1 MSYLLRR
8 LHLAGASRVSASHSD
23 LVFKSTYF
31 IRKKE
36 VFLIQTC
43 TNKHRCHG
51 KLTGLELRYF
61 ARFKLD
67 LV

>member
-1 MSYLLRR
+1 MSYLFRR
-8 LHLAGASRVSASHSD
+8 LHLTGASCVSAIQTLFSSKFI
-23 LVFKSTYF
+23 LYAKKSF
-31 IRKKE
+31 
-36 VFLIQTC
+36 FLIQTC

>member
-1 MSYLLRR
+1 MSYFLRR
-8 LHLAGASRVSASHSD
+8 LHLTGASCVSHSD
-23 LVFKSTYF
+23 LVFKSNYF

-36 VFLIQTC
+36 VFLIQ

>member
-1 MSYLLRR
+1 MSYFLRR
-8 LHLAGASRVSASHSD
+8 LHLTGASCVSHSD

-31 IRKKE
+31 IRKKD
-36 VFLIQTC
+36 VFLIKTC

>member
-1 MSYLLRR
+1 MSYFLRR
-8 LHLAGASRVSASHSD
+8 LHLTGASCVSAIQT

-31 IRKKE
+31 ICKRD